1 MKSVVQPIESDL
13 DSAVEVDGC
22 RGPFDRH
29 AGFLMEL
36 GRALHVYG
44 SPAHRL
50 EAAMKIAAQR
60 LGLGA
65 QFFATPTAI
74 MASFESGDEHRSM
87 LVRVDP
93 GEVDLERLSLL
104 DGILGDVARGELG
117 AEEARARVRWVV
129 ETPQRFGS
137 SITILS
143 FVLAS
148 ASAARLMGGG
158 LLEIAATL
166 VISAVVALLLAVAGR
181 LPGSERL
188 IEPLAAIVASALA
201 TLAAGWIGGLSPLVV
216 TMASLIVLLPGLTV
230 TVAITELATRH
241 LVSGS
246 ARLWGAMVV
255 FLTLAFG
262 VALGSRLGE
271 ILVGPALP
279 TAVSVLPAWTE
290 WVAWI
295 VAPLTFT
302 VLFRAHPRDSLQILW
317 VGVLTLASARLASG
331 QLGAELGAFFG
342 ALVLGLT
349 GNLLARLLD
358 RPSAV
363 TQLPGL
369 VLLVPGSLG
378 FQSLAALVDHETVSG
393 IQTAFSMSFVAIA
406 LATGL
411 LVAGVVIPPRSAL

>member
-1 MKSVVQPIESDL
+1 
-13 DSAVEVDGC
+13 
-22 RGPFDRH
+22 
-29 AGFLMEL
+29 MEL

-60 LGLGA
+60 LGLSA

-93 GEVDLERLSLL
+93 GDVDLERLTLL
-104 DGILGDVARGELG
+104 DGILGGVARGELG
-117 AEEARARVRWVV
+117 AEEARVRVRRVV
-129 ETPQRFGS
+129 DEPARYGS
-137 SITILS
+137 SITLLS
-143 FVLAS
+143 FALAS
-148 ASAARLMGGG
+148 AAAARLMGGG
-158 LLEIAATL
+158 LREIASTL
-166 VISAVVALLLAVAGR
+166 VISSVIALLLVLAGR
-181 LPGSERL
+181 RPGSERL
-188 IEPLAAIVASALA
+188 FEPLAAIVASTLA
-201 TLAAGWIGGLSPLVV
+201 TLAAAWIGGLSPLIV
-216 TMASLIVLLPGLTV
+216 TMASLIVLIPGLSV

-271 ILVGPALP
+271 LLVGPAIAVGVQALP
-279 TAVSVLPAWTE
+279 TWTE
-290 WVAWI
+290 FIAWVI
-295 VAPLTFT
+295 APLTFA
-302 VLFRAHPRDSLQILW
+302 VLFRAHHKDSLQILL
-317 VGVLTLASARLASG
+317 VGVLTLASARLGSNL
-331 QLGAELGAFFG
+331 LGPELGAFFG
-342 ALVLGLT
+342 ALMLGLA
-349 GNLLARLLD
+349 GNLLARRLD
-358 RPSAV
+358 SPSAV

-378 FQSLAALVDHETVSG
+378 FQSLAALVEHETVSG
-393 IQTAFSMSFVAIA
+393 IQTAFTMSFVAIA

-411 LVAGVVIPPRSAL
+411 LVAGVLLPPRSAL